1 MMKWEYKYT
10 FVDSKISDKKTTII
24 LNEELNRLGDEGWE
38 LVNFA
43 PVLIDARYAFVFK
56 RPKE

>member
-1 MMKWEYKYT
+1 MKCEYKYT
-10 FVDSKISDKKTTII
+10 FVDAKMSDKKTSII
-24 LNEELNRLGDEGWE
+24 LNEELNKLGEEGWE

-43 PVLIDARYAFVFK
+43 PVLIDARYALIFK

>member
-1 MMKWEYKYT
+1 MKWEYKYIYL
-10 FVDSKISDKKTTII
+10 DPKLSDKKTLSII
-24 LNEELNRLGDEGWE
+24 NEELNKLGDEGWE

-43 PVLIDARYAFVFK
+43 VVAIDSRYAFAFK

>member
-1 MMKWEYKYT
+1 MKWEYKFIYI
-10 FVDSKISDKKTTII
+10 DSKISDKQTIAKI
-24 LNEELNRLGDEGWE
+24 NEELNAISEEGWE

-43 PVLIDARYAFVFK
+43 SAFMDAKYAFVFK

>member
-1 MMKWEYKYT
+1 MKWEYKYT
-10 FVDSKISDKKTTII
+10 FVDTKISDKKTSII
-24 LNEELNRLGDEGWE
+24 LNEELNKLGEEGWE

-43 PVLIDARYAFVFK
+43 SAFMDAKYAFVFK

>member
-1 MMKWEYKYT
+1 MKWEYKYIHL
-10 FVDSKISDKKTTII
+10 DPKLSDKKTLSII
-24 LNEELNRLGDEGWE
+24 NEELNKLGDDGWE

-43 PVLIDARYAFVFK
+43 VPAIDARYAFVFK